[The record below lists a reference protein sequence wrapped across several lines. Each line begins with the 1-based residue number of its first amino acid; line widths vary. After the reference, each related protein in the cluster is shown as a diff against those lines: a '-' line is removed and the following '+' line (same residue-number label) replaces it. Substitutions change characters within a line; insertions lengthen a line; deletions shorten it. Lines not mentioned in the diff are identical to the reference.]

1 MDYWTQQ
8 TKVLT
13 GKTTLARQTKVLSQV
28 LIHLNDQSVGPVTPH
43 AKRGTPAETSNPV
56 QSQER
61 ATALTFTMNQCAVLL
76 KTPSPITPGK
86 HVISWNL

>member
-1 MDYWTQQ
+1 MEYWKQQ

-13 GKTTLARQTKVLSQV
+13 GKTTLARETKVLSQV

-43 AKRGTPAETSNPV
+43 AKRRTLAKTPNIV
-56 QSQER
+56 KSQGR
-61 ATALTFTMNQCAVLL
+61 ATALIFTMNQCAVLL
-76 KTPSPITPGK
+76 KTPRPITPGK